1 MFDCVRWVKHFS
13 CYPFYSV
20 AFFFFL
26 AEFCCVAVAANTDGE
41 VDGELSVTGL
51 SRTGLIELDIQ
62 HCQFVFVMTAL
73 WWTNFDVTAWM
84 Q

>member
-1 MFDCVRWVKHFS
+1 M
-13 CYPFYSV
+13 
-20 AFFFFL
+20 
-26 AEFCCVAVAANTDGE
+26 AANTDGE

-73 WWTNFDVTAWM
+73 W
-84 Q
+84 